1 MKKILILG
9 GVSVHCKLVEAAKE
23 MGCYTIVTDY
33 LADSPAKKIADE
45 SWMINIM
52 DVNQI
57 VEKCKVENVN
67 AVISGWLDPC
77 QKPYNEICEKL
88 NLPCYGTKAQFHI
101 LTDKNAFKEFCKEC
115 GVDTIPQ
122 YTISDVESKTIE
134 FPVFVKPNDSRG
146 SRGQSLC
153 GSYDELEIAVEL
165 AKRESSNNEF
175 VIEKYMEGKQDFSMT
190 YFVIDGQP
198 HLIRV
203 CDRYLGKR
211 EDGLNKQCIGCIA
224 PSKYAQFYLDYV
236 DQRVRGFIKKLGV
249 KNGPVF
255 MQGFVDG
262 NTIRFY
268 DPGLRFPGGD
278 NELFLKKS
286 TGVDLMKLMV
296 EFALTGKISKQI
308 RDDLFYLDG
317 KHAVQLDFTCRS
329 GKIAEYRGLEE
340 IRKNDKVVSSF
351 ARYKVGKCVPNSGD
365 VRQRV
370 YEVGM
375 VVEKGTSV
383 FNAVKEIQS
392 VFDVIDENGE
402 SMLVSVLNPE
412 LLNYN

>member
-52 DVNQI
+52 DVDQI

>member
-52 DVNQI
+52 DVDQI

-370 YEVGM
+370 HEVGM

>member
-33 LADSPAKKIADE
+33 LVDSPAKKIADE

-52 DVNQI
+52 DVDQI
-57 VEKCKVENVN
+57 VEKCKAENVN

-88 NLPCYGTKAQFHI
+88 NLPCYGTKTQFHI
-101 LTDKNAFKEFCKEC
+101 LTDKNAFKQFCKEC

-122 YTISDVESKTIE
+122 YSISDVESEKIE

-153 GSYDELEIAVEL
+153 STYDELRDAIEL
-165 AKRESSNNEF
+165 AKKESSNNEF
-175 VIEKYMEGKQDFSMT
+175 VIEKYMDGKQDFSMT

-198 HLIRV
+198 HLIRT

-211 EDGLNKQCIGCIA
+211 DDRLNKQCIGCIA
-224 PSKYAQFYLDYV
+224 PSKHTQLYLDYV
-236 DQRVRGFIKKLGV
+236 DQRIKGFIKKLGI

-262 NTIRFY
+262 NTVRFY

-278 NELFLKKS
+278 HELFLKKS
-286 TGVDLMKLMV
+286 TGVDLMKLMI
-296 EFALTGKISKQI
+296 EFALTGKISEQI
-308 RDDLFYLDG
+308 DEDLFYLKG
-317 KHAVQLDFTCRS
+317 MHSIQLDFTCKS
-329 GKIAEYRGLEE
+329 GKIAEYRGLDKIKE
-340 IRKNDKVVSSF
+340 NHKVVSSF
-351 ARYKVGKCVPNSGD
+351 ARYEVGDCVPSSGD

-375 VVEKGTSV
+375 VTEKSESV
-383 FNAVKEIQS
+383 ADSVKEIQA
-392 VFDVIDENGE
+392 VFDVMDENGK
-402 SMLVSVLNPE
+402 SMLVSVLDPKI
-412 LLNYN
+412 LNYN